1 MKKCVIGVVALL
13 LMVVTSCSK
22 EKEDEADAF
31 LGTYSVS
38 TIENIT
44 WGGSSGTLTD
54 NGMMTIAKVSSSRVQ
69 LSGYISTFGE
79 VVGKNIYLESTTST
93 GSSGSLTFVFG
104 TGTLNG
110 NVLTF
115 STTATGQL
123 KYNRV
128 YYSYYSTAQHTCIR
142 Q

>member
-1 MKKCVIGVVALL
+1 MKKCFIGVVALL
-13 LMVVTSCSK
+13 MMVITSCS
-22 EKEDEADAF
+22 KEDEADAF

-38 TIENIT
+38 TIDNVT

-54 NGMMTIAKVSSSRVQ
+54 NGTMTITKLSSNRVQ

-79 VVGKNIYLESTTST
+79 VVGKNLYLESTTSSS
-93 GSSGSLTFVFG
+93 SSGSLTFVFG

-110 NVLTF
+110 NVLIF
-115 STTATGQL
+115 STTTTGRMI
-123 KYNRV
+123 YNGV
-128 YYSYYSTAQHTCIR
+128 YYPYNSIAQHTCIR